1 MLDLDTIRW
10 AFEEEV
16 DMTLIRNDADKV
28 ETIFL
33 VQRRGLRDQFVVT
46 FAEFSIMV
54 NEEHVDLSDSRAEA
68 LTSLADDILMAPSGG
83 TVGLKVPAR
92 VSW

>member
-1 MLDLDTIRW
+1 MLDLDTISW
-10 AFEEEV
+10 ALTEEV

-54 NEEHVDLSDSRAEA
+54 N
-68 LTSLADDILMAPSGG
+68 
-83 TVGLKVPAR
+83 
-92 VSW
+92 